1 MAYNEFT
8 LDALIEQ
15 FGLDVREETGHF
27 AGVPPAPLSDLLRR
41 LLDENVPLALAIG
54 TEKARSELIIMPV
67 LQEVRRQAGPG
78 VSLFSGVDF
87 TVDQERGLRGVCD
100 FLLSLSPL
108 QAAVRAPV
116 VAVVEAKNDNIKPGL
131 GQCVAEMLA
140 AQTFNER
147 RGNPIPAV
155 YGVVTTGSDWRFLR
169 LEGATVTLD
178 QAEYYIA
185 QAERVVGILLA
196 MVGGA
201 RAEPSQG
208 TAQ

>member
-1 MAYNEFT
+1 MAYNDFT
-8 LDALIEQ
+8 LDTLIEQ
-15 FGLDVREETGHF
+15 FGLDVREEAGHF
-27 AGVPPAPLSDLLRR
+27 AQSPPTVISDLLHR

-87 TVDQERGLRGVCD
+87 TVDVDRGLRGVCD

-131 GQCVAEMLA
+131 GQCIAEMLA

-147 RGNPIPAV
+147 RGNAIPAIF
-155 YGVVTTGSDWRFLR
+155 GVVTTGSDWRFLR
-169 LEGATVTLD
+169 LEGDRVTLD
-178 QAEYYIA
+178 LAEYYIREV
-185 QAERVVGILLA
+185 ERVVGVLVA

-201 RAEPSQG
+201 SALTP
-208 TAQ
+208 A

>member
-1 MAYNEFT
+1 MAYNDFT
-8 LDALIEQ
+8 LDTLIEQ
-15 FGLDVREETGHF
+15 FGLDVREEAGHF
-27 AGVPPAPLSDLLRR
+27 AQSLPVVISDLLRR

-87 TVDQERGLRGVCD
+87 TVDVDRGLRGVCD

-116 VAVVEAKNDNIKPGL
+116 VAVVEAKNDNLKPGVA
-131 GQCVAEMLA
+131 QCLAEMLA

-147 RGNPIPAV
+147 RSNPIPAIF
-155 YGVVTTGSDWRFLR
+155 GVVTTGSDWRFLR
-169 LEGATVTLD
+169 LEGDRVTLD
-178 QAEYYIA
+178 LAEYYIREV
-185 QAERVVGILLA
+185 ERIVGILVT

-201 RAEPSQG
+201 G
-208 TAQ
+208 TIAS